1 MCGLCGVLRSSEPP
15 PLRRRRVEAMT
26 RALAHRGPDAEAY
39 FEDEDIVLGFRRL
52 AVIDLATGDQP
63 IVMPESGAV
72 IALNGEIYNFR
83 ELRGE
88 LEGEQRFRT
97 RGDAEVALRLLVSR
111 GMAAVTR
118 LDGMFA
124 VALWQPREKKLYLV
138 RDRFGIKPLYVWQ
151 EGDTVAF
158 ASEVGAL
165 LAGGFPPRRRLDLVS
180 LRHFL
185 DQKYVPPHRSIVAG
199 VRALPPAAV
208 FEVTPEGAKS
218 WVYWR
223 PPAPRAP
230 VHASNPAEDVAERLR
245 AAAARQLVA
254 DVPVGVFLS
263 GGVDS
268 SLVTALAQKAAGRPL
283 EAFTV
288 SFADGKGWDE
298 APAARRAAAHLGCH
312 HHVVTIDPLEVAGD
326 LERLAAS
333 LDCPLGD
340 ATAIPTW
347 YVSRLARTRVTVTLS
362 GEGADELFGGYAR
375 QRWDALADRLGAVG
389 RRSLPG
395 LARLLGRPLS
405 PRGRARLGAPPSLGR
420 YLDWSR
426 VFAPELAREVLAQDG
441 PGEEELEVERTELAA
456 EFHAVA
462 AKDPL
467 AARLLAD
474 LRGFLPGDL
483 LPKVDRMSMA
493 HGLEV
498 RVPYLDSELAEYVLS
513 LPGRVRLGLW
523 RDKRLLRRVARRW
536 LPREVAKR
544 RKHGFDVPIGAWLRG
559 TLKESLQSVLSAE
572 AVRARGVFAA
582 PAVVRLV
589 EEHLHGAADHGE
601 RLWCLLVA
609 ELWLKQVF
617 DRPPEVAV

>member
-39 FEDEDIVLGFRRL
+39 FEDDDIVLGFRRL
-52 AVIDLATGDQP
+52 AVIDLATGNQP

-124 VALWQPREKKLYLV
+124 VALWQPREKTLYLV
-138 RDRFGIKPLYVWQ
+138 RDRFGIKPLYLWQ

-165 LAGGFPPRRRLDLVS
+165 LAGGFPPQRRLDPLS

-199 VRALPPAAV
+199 VRALPPATV
-208 FEVTPEGAKS
+208 VEVTPEGAKS

-223 PPAPRAP
+223 PPTLRAP
-230 VHASNPAEDVAERLR
+230 APGVNPAEDVAERLR

-268 SLVTALAQKAAGRPL
+268 SLVTALAQEAAGRPL

-312 HHVVTIDPLEVAGD
+312 HHVLTIDPQQVAGD
-326 LERLAAS
+326 LIRLAAS
-333 LDCPLGD
+333 LDSPLGD
-340 ATAIPTW
+340 ATALPTW

-375 QRWDALADRLGAVG
+375 QRWDALLDRLGQL
-389 RRSLPG
+389 RRGVPA
-395 LARLLGRPLS
+395 LARMLGRPLS
-405 PRGRARLGAPPSLGR
+405 PRGRARLDAPPSLGR

-426 VFAPELAREVLAQDG
+426 VFAPELAQHVLAPDG

-456 EFHAVA
+456 EFLTLA

-498 RVPYLDSELAEYVLS
+498 RVPYLDCELAEYVLT
-513 LPGRVRLGLW
+513 LPGAWRLGVW
-523 RDKRLLRRVARRW
+523 RDKHLLRRVARRW
-536 LPREVAKR
+536 LPRAVAGR
-544 RKHGFDVPIGAWLRG
+544 RKHGFDVPIGSWLRG
-559 TLKESLQSVLSAE
+559 PLREPLQSVLSAE

-582 PAVVRLV
+582 PAVARLV
-589 EEHLHGAADHGE
+589 EEHLEGAADHGE

-609 ELWLKQVF
+609 ELWLQQVF